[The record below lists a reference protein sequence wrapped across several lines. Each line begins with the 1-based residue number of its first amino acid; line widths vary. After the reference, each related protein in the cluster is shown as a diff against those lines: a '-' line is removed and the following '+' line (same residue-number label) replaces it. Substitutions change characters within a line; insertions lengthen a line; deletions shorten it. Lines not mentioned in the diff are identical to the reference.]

1 MSEDKIYEMLNN
13 ISLLDIFSIVIKRN
27 NIKSDM
33 NNIDIYYTAKDLY
46 KLYPNIFS
54 KYKLNKY
61 IKEENLPVIKKGKS
75 RLFKKEDIEEW
86 LKQKNELQ
94 IHFIRR

>member
-46 KLYPNIFS
+46 KLYPNIFY

>member
-61 IKEENLPVIKKGKS
+61 IKEENLQVIKKGKS